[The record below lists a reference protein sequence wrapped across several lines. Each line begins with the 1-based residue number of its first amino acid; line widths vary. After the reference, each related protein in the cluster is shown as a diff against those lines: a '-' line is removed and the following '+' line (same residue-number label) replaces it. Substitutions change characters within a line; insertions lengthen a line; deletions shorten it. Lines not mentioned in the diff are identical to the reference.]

1 MTLMMKGKPAMI
13 MNEKVL
19 QSELIKLEIKIEK
32 MEQKKENYCFRSSY
46 EFDKHLDRLHI
57 YKQFENVL
65 RKMIQQNE
73 ESRKIVRS

>member
-1 MTLMMKGKPAMI
+1 MI

>member
-1 MTLMMKGKPAMI
+1 MTLMMKGKPAMM

-19 QSELIKLEIKIEK
+19 QSELKKLEIKIEK

-73 ESRKIVRS
+73 ESRNIVRS

>member
-65 RKMIQQNE
+65 RKMIQQNK
-73 ESRKIVRS
+73 ESRNIVRS